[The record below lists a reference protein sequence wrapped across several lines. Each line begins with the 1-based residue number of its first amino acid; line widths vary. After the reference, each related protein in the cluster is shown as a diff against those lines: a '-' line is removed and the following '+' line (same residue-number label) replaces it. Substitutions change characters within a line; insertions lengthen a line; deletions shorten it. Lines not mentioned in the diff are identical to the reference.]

1 MLVIAMMRI
10 IIKKIIK
17 NQLHKIGQSRRF
29 LGRLIR
35 PLLKAGLALMESA
48 LKLLAK
54 SVLISLGLAAGVAS
68 AADAANQNKIFGWGM
83 TTLIISDEEMNYIM
97 KKVKSLEE
105 SCF

>member
-17 NQLHKIGQSRRF
+17 NQLHKIGQSRF

-68 AADAANQNKIFGWGM
+68 ATDAANQNKIFGWGM
-83 TTLIISDEEMNYIM
+83 TTLIISNEEMNYIM